1 MLLVGT
7 QKHTKRNIDILKK
20 TDNLHFSLKML
31 AYVKFLLYLCSVK
44 GKTIRLCR
52 RYLTYLDSALCSIRT
67 TMSRCMCMLIKDNY
81 EAKFCVKPTVELI
94 ENNGLKAS
102 ELRLAESV
110 IEENKEIIV
119 NRWNEYFKN

>member
-1 MLLVGT
+1 MYIPNFCCTFAASKVRGNDDHEPVHVHVIKD
-7 QKHTKRNIDILKK
+7 QKH
-20 TDNLHFSLKML
+20 
-31 AYVKFLLYLCSVK
+31 
-44 GKTIRLCR
+44 
-52 RYLTYLDSALCSIRT
+52 
-67 TMSRCMCMLIKDNY
+67 
-81 EAKFCVKPTVELI
+81 EAKFCVEPEVNLI

>member
-1 MLLVGT
+1 
-7 QKHTKRNIDILKK
+7 
-20 TDNLHFSLKML
+20 
-31 AYVKFLLYLCSVK
+31 
-44 GKTIRLCR
+44 
-52 RYLTYLDSALCSIRT
+52 
-67 TMSRCMCMLIKDNY
+67 MCMLLRTKKH
-81 EAKFCVKPTVELI
+81 EAKFSVEPEVKLI